1 MRKLVGILLTVFF
14 TLPVF
19 GQNLLSVGYD
29 TTHQRSSITLRG
41 SGFYHSSSLQ
51 NELSKKFLYGGFI
64 NNEIKNAAREK
75 QDVYNTFG
83 GELESEITY
92 THNKPLFNDSSNIS
106 WIARAGQSIQFGG
119 GYTAD
124 LFDLAFYGNADK
136 LDQRMSFTN
145 SSAFYMNSFKAGFGL
160 INSKTKSSIVFNAVL
175 VNDFTKIN
183 TGNNTLFT
191 NSSNSSTEFRADIL
205 IDQSISSTV
214 FQGMGF
220 SMDFDYFI
228 PIRTEGLLNGFLQ
241 ITARNLGLAYINTN
255 QRTDIFGEY
264 RFDGLTFDNI
274 NTVFENQNLID
285 EIKDSLNFST
295 SENGKLVALPG
306 FFQVGKI
313 VDNMNQKD
321 VQLFFGVRAYIN
333 RVFRP
338 MAYVGGQYKL
348 NDQLKLG
355 GQISYG
361 GYGNFRGGIYAQ
373 YQWQQFLISL
383 GTEDIV
389 GALSQ
394 KSFGQSAVLRLN
406 YLL

>member
-1 MRKLVGILLTVFF
+1 MRTIVGILTTVLF
-14 TLPVF
+14 TIPIF
-19 GQNLLSVGYD
+19 GQDLLPVGYD
-29 TTHQRSSITLRG
+29 TTHHTSTLTLRG

-51 NELSKKFLYGGFI
+51 NELSQKFLFGGI
-64 NNEIKNAAREK
+64 IDNEIKNASREK
-75 QDVYNTFG
+75 QDVYNTLG
-83 GELESEITY
+83 GELETEITY
-92 THNKPLFNDSSNIS
+92 THNTPLFKDSSNTS
-106 WIARAGQSIQFGG
+106 WIARVGQSIQFGG

-124 LFDLAFYGNADK
+124 LFDLAFYGNGDK

-145 SSAFYMNSFKAGFGL
+145 SSAFYMNSYKAGFGL
-160 INSKTKSSIVFNAVL
+160 VNRTTKSSVVFNAVL
-175 VNDFTKIN
+175 INDFTKIN

-191 NSSNSSTEFRADIL
+191 NSSTSSTEFRADIL
-205 IDQSISSTV
+205 IDQSISSTA

-228 PIRTEGLLNGFLQ
+228 PIRTEGLLNGFVQ
-241 ITARNLGLAYINTN
+241 ITARNLGLAYIHSN

-274 NTVFENQNLID
+274 NTVLENQNLID

-295 SENGKLVALPG
+295 SESGKLIAIPG

-313 VDNMNQKD
+313 VDNMSQKD

-338 MAYVGGQYKL
+338 MAYAGGQYKL
-348 NDQLKLG
+348 NDKFNLG

-361 GYGNFRGGIYAQ
+361 GYGDFRGGAYAQ
-373 YQWQQFLISL
+373 YKWQQLFISL
-383 GTEDIV
+383 GTEDLV
-389 GALSQ
+389 GALSR